1 MSVFRAVRT
10 RFMLPFKGFKC
21 LSPTK
26 QNSRLLLCRI
36 NGVLAESLE
45 MTHMPHPL
53 GRSACTTHTYRA
65 ITNWRIARENL
76 NRIPNSFKL
85 CHDSFRHHSQ
95 LKSVLWKIVCNFLD
109 SMLWETNAAYKSRRR
124 SRGPLRKARAQSKQT
139 RPKVGQRKSSLST
152 LLLHIVRCRCR
163 RG

>member
-45 MTHMPHPL
+45 MTRMPHPL
-53 GRSACTTHTYRA
+53 GRSASTQTCTF
-65 ITNWRIARENL
+65 TNWRMAHGENL
-76 NRIPNSFKL
+76 NIFKQFQ
-85 CHDSFRHHSQ
+85 DES
-95 LKSVLWKIVCNFLD
+95 
-109 SMLWETNAAYKSRRR
+109 
-124 SRGPLRKARAQSKQT
+124 
-139 RPKVGQRKSSLST
+139 
-152 LLLHIVRCRCR
+152 
-163 RG
+163 